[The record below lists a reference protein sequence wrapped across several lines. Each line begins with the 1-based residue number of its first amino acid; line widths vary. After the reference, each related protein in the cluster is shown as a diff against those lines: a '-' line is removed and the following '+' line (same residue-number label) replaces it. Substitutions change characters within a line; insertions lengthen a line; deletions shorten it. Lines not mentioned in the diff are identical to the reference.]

1 VLVPIN
7 ALLYEAEKV
16 RVFTIE
22 DETAREKRIT
32 IGNKY
37 GEWVEVLSGVKEGEQ
52 VVVAG
57 HQNLSES
64 AKVRIA
70 QPAKSGQVP
79 AEAPAKSREQK

>member
-1 VLVPIN
+1 VPASLWLVPIN

-37 GEWVEVLSGVKEGEQ
+37 GEWVEVLSGVK
-52 VVVAG
+52 
-57 HQNLSES
+57 
-64 AKVRIA
+64 
-70 QPAKSGQVP
+70 SGQVP